1 MRRGVAWAL
10 ILACTAAPAA
20 SAASAAQETA
30 TAESGVA
37 TGVRQVEEGD
47 FEAAVATLEAAIP
60 RLRGD
65 PARVPLLVQADI
77 QLAVAHTALD
87 HTAQAVQAFSEA
99 LTLSP
104 NLRLDPQR
112 FSPKVLRALETAR
125 EQAAQ
130 RTGGPM
136 RKSSSGRK
144 AAIIVGSVAVAGTAA
159 ALALRGGGSGAP
171 TFSGARF
178 GTPVLTCPNGS
189 DNVRLPFT
197 VLVEASNPSGD
208 PVPIASVSTVVTIE
222 LSPAFTGE
230 IGFQSGEASMV
241 VPASLPPK
249 QGVTLQITS
258 SLICGN
264 GEGDPG
270 RFNEWSG
277 RVTLTTSAGV
287 FMVTVADRMRVNI
300 P

>member
-1 MRRGVAWAL
+1 MRRAVSWTL
-10 ILACTAAPAA
+10 ILAFVALPALVR
-20 SAASAAQETA
+20 AQEAA

-47 FEAAVATLEAAIP
+47 FEGAVASLEAAIP

-65 PARVPLLVQADI
+65 PARVRLLVQADI

-87 HTAQAVQAFSEA
+87 HTAPAVQAFSEA
-99 LTLSP
+99 LTLDP

-125 EQAAQ
+125 EQAAR
-130 RTGGPM
+130 RTAGPV

-144 AAIIVGSVAVAGTAA
+144 AAIIGGVAVAAGTATV
-159 ALALRGGGSGAP
+159 LALRGGATLP
-171 TFSGARF
+171 AFSGARF
-178 GTPVLTCPNGS
+178 GTPARDCPNGS
-189 DNVRLPFT
+189 DNVHLPFEI
-197 VLVEASNPSGD
+197 LVEASNPSGD
-208 PVPIASVSTVVTIE
+208 PVSITSVSTLIRIE
-222 LSPAFTGE
+222 ASPSFPGE
-230 IGFQSGEASMV
+230 IGFASGQDSTALPSSI
-241 VPASLPPK
+241 PAK
-249 QGVTLQITS
+249 QNVTVRVS
-258 SLICGN
+258 SFLICGN

-277 RVTLTTSAGV
+277 RVTFTTPVGV
-287 FMVTVADRMRVNI
+287 FAVDVSDRMRVNL

>member
-10 ILACTAAPAA
+10 ILACTAAPAPL
-20 SAASAAQETA
+20 AAQETTP

-37 TGVRQVEEGD
+37 TGARQVEEGD

-99 LTLSP
+99 LTLAP

-112 FSPKVLRALETAR
+112 FSPKVLRALEAAR
-125 EQAAQ
+125 EQSSQ
-130 RTGGPM
+130 RTGGPV
-136 RKSSSGRK
+136 RKSSLGRK
-144 AAIIVGSVAVAGTAA
+144 AAIMWGAVAVAGTAA
-159 ALALRGGGSGAP
+159 AVALRRGDAAP

-178 GTPVLTCPNGS
+178 GTPAVTCENGS
-189 DNVRLPFT
+189 DNVHLPFII
-197 VLVEASNPSGD
+197 LVEAANPSSD
-208 PVPIASVSTVVTIE
+208 PLPITSATTVIRIE
-222 LSPAFTGE
+222 ASPAFAGE
-230 IGFQSGEASMV
+230 IGFQSSQETTV
-241 VPASLPPK
+241 VPSSIPAK
-249 QGVTLQITS
+249 QNVTLQLS
-258 SLICGN
+258 SFLFCGN
-264 GEGDPG
+264 GAGDPG

-277 RVTLTTSAGV
+277 RVTFTTPVGV
-287 FMVTVADRMRVNI
+287 FMIDAADRMRVNL

>member
-1 MRRGVAWAL
+1 MRRGVDWAL
-10 ILACTAAPAA
+10 ILACTAAPAPL
-20 SAASAAQETA
+20 AAQETTP

-37 TGVRQVEEGD
+37 TGARQVEEGD

-99 LTLSP
+99 LTLAP

-112 FSPKVLRALETAR
+112 FSPKVLRALEAAR

-130 RTGGPM
+130 RTGGPA
-136 RKSSSGRK
+136 RKSSLGRK
-144 AAIIVGSVAVAGTAA
+144 AAIMWGAVAVAGTAA
-159 ALALRGGGSGAP
+159 ALALRRGDAAP

-178 GTPVLTCPNGS
+178 GTPARDCQNGS
-189 DNVRLPFT
+189 DNVHLPFT
-197 VLVEASNPSGD
+197 ILVEASNPTGD
-208 PVPIASVSTVVTIE
+208 PVPINSVTTVVTIE
-222 LSPAFTGE
+222 VSPAFPGE
-230 IGFQSGEASMV
+230 IGFPSSQPSTV
-241 VPASLPPK
+241 VPSSVPAK
-249 QGVTLQITS
+249 QSVTLQIS
-258 SLICGN
+258 SFLICGN

-277 RVTLTTSAGV
+277 RVTLTTPAGV
-287 FMVTVADRMRVNI
+287 VMLPVADRMRVSL

>member
-1 MRRGVAWAL
+1 MRRAVAWAL
-10 ILACTAAPAA
+10 ILGCAAAPAA
-20 SAASAAQETA
+20 PATQETA
-30 TAESGVA
+30 PTAESGVA
-37 TGVRQVEEGD
+37 TGVRQVEDGD
-47 FEAAVATLEAAIP
+47 FEAAVATLESAIP

-65 PARVPLLVQADI
+65 PARVPILVQADI

-99 LTLSP
+99 LTLAP

-125 EQAAQ
+125 EQAA
-130 RTGGPM
+130 RRAGGPV

-144 AAIIVGSVAVAGTAA
+144 AAIIGGAVAVAGTAA
-159 ALALRGGGSGAP
+159 ALALRGGDAAP

-178 GTPVLTCPNGS
+178 GTPAVTCENGS
-189 DNVRLPFT
+189 DNVHLPFRI
-197 VLVEASNPSGD
+197 LVEAANPSND
-208 PVPIASVSTVVTIE
+208 PVPISSATTVIRIE
-222 LSPAFTGE
+222 ASPAFAGE
-230 IGFQSGEASMV
+230 VGFQSSQETTV
-241 VPASLPPK
+241 VPSSIPAK
-249 QGVTLQITS
+249 QSVTLQLS
-258 SLICGN
+258 SFLICGN

-277 RVTLTTSAGV
+277 RVTLTTPVGV
-287 FMVTVADRMRVNI
+287 FMIDAADRMRVNL